1 MLLLVIYLLIFKKIS
16 EKYKIEILNSKIEN
30 NLHPHIKYDLIVY
43 NKKQTLIPFLNHCN
57 DDNDIEEEFKYFKTE
72 SIVFVKI

>member
-1 MLLLVIYLLIFKKIS
+1 MEEFKNKI
-16 EKYKIEILNSKIEN
+16 KNPLFKT
-30 NLHPHIKYDLIVY
+30 Y
-43 NKKQTLIPFLNHCN
+43 NKNKSLIPFLNHCN